1 MPLKMIGM
9 GERARV
15 VAVKGEDGVRKHLGS
30 LGVIPGAVVTVVQVV
45 AGSMILGISD
55 SRIAVNDDLARRLV
69 VEPA

>member
-1 MPLKMIGM
+1 MIGM